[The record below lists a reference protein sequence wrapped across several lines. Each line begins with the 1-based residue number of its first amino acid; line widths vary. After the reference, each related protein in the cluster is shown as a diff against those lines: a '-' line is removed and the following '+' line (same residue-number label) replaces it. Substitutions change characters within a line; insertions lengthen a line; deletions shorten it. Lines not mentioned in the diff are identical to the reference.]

1 MSRSGHTLRSLRIT
15 TWILCCLPLWGCSE
29 RGRSVA
35 PDSRTWDGAVEV
47 HGALRAMLHEG
58 QTGPMV
64 SLDSILPDTS
74 LVALGALANLAGEI
88 TVVDGEVYLS
98 YPEGTEGTRTEVAR
112 ETNAGAALLVTA
124 GVPSWQS
131 LRIEHAIRFEEL
143 DDRIASLAVSAGIEA
158 KRFPFLLV
166 GDFEDL
172 QWHVV
177 DGTRLNAGETTH
189 QDHLSASVQSQ
200 RSRASATLVG
210 FYSDRDQGVF
220 THMGSKTHIHCV
232 VAEPVS
238 AGHVDHVTV
247 PAGTTVKFPAL

>member
-1 MSRSGHTLRSLRIT
+1 MSWSDHPLLRIT
-15 TWILCCLPLWGCSE
+15 TRILCCLSLWGCSE

-35 PDSRTWDGAVEV
+35 QDSRTWDGAVEV

-58 QTGPMV
+58 QTGSMV
-64 SLDSILPDTS
+64 SLDSILPDSS

-98 YPEGTEGTRTEVAR
+98 YPEGNESTRTEVTRA
-112 ETNAGAALLVTA
+112 TATGAALLVTA
-124 GVPSWQS
+124 AVPTWQS

-143 DDRIASLAVSAGIEA
+143 DDQIEILATAAGIEA

-172 QWHVV
+172 QWHVI
-177 DGTRLNAGETTH
+177 DGTRLNAGESTH

-238 AGHVDHVTV
+238 AGHVDHVSV

>member
-1 MSRSGHTLRSLRIT
+1 
-15 TWILCCLPLWGCSE
+15 
-29 RGRSVA
+29 
-35 PDSRTWDGAVEV
+35 
-47 HGALRAMLHEG
+47 MLHEG
-58 QTGPMV
+58 QTGSMV

-74 LVALGALANLAGEI
+74 LVALANLAGEI

-98 YPEGTEGTRTEVAR
+98 DAEGTESTRTEVAR

-143 DDRIASLAVSAGIEA
+143 
-158 KRFPFLLV
+158 
-166 GDFEDL
+166 

-189 QDHLSASVQSQ
+189 QDHLSASVRSQ

-210 FYSDRDQGVF
+210 FHSDRDQGVF